1 MCFYAFSPGG
11 NVKRF
16 VSGGGE
22 ALVAVFLV
30 KTAYITARTHALSKA
45 WIVSI
50 LNTKK

>member
-1 MCFYAFSPGG
+1 MPFLPGATSKG
-11 NVKRF
+11 LCQGE
-16 VSGGGE
+16 GGGE